1 MATIRKF
8 EDLEIWQ
15 LARELNLEI
24 FPILEKLDEL
34 RMFELKNQLERSAG
48 SVMDNIAEGY
58 ERDETVEF
66 IQFLAISKGSLG
78 EVRSQLYRAM
88 DRKVI
93 DAERNNYLQ
102 EKCLTLASKIAKFI
116 TYLNNSD
123 MRGNKFKKD
132 SKLQIISSKD
142 L

>member
-24 FPILEKLDEL
+24 FPILEKLHEL

-58 ERDETVEF
+58 ERDGNKEF
-66 IQFLAISKGSLG
+66 RQFLAISKGQLG

>member
-24 FPILEKLDEL
+24 FPILEKLHEL

-58 ERDETVEF
+58 ERDGTREF

>member
-1 MATIRKF
+1 
-8 EDLEIWQ
+8 
-15 LARELNLEI
+15 
-24 FPILEKLDEL
+24 
-34 RMFELKNQLERSAG
+34 
-48 SVMDNIAEGY
+48 
-58 ERDETVEF
+58 
-66 IQFLAISKGSLG
+66 
-78 EVRSQLYRAM
+78 M